1 MYLLDIQALFRDR
14 KELILEKNER
24 VMDVKR
30 VTPEKTFEFL
40 LMFNKKLPDL
50 SFYDI
55 EDGFHME
62 MRMYSLD
69 SIFYKKKANVDE
81 LVNEITKFI
90 LYTEN

>member
-1 MYLLDIQALFRDR
+1 MIQLLNALATQV
-14 KELILEKNER
+14 LH
-24 VMDVKR
+24 KR
-30 VTPEKTFEFL
+30 
-40 LMFNKKLPDL
+40 KKLPDL

-69 SIFYKKKANVDE
+69 SIFYKRKASADE

-90 LYTEN
+90 LYTENLMMNVIAILNEETNFNYIRGN